1 MGRQFWVVLTIIALF
16 FTPAIPKHLDSEF
29 DNKNTNARS
38 SFECLEYTYSL
49 NQSFDLDAAFSVN
62 DDDCVALI
70 LQGNNG
76 DEVLNF
82 IISGNSSYAIDSLV
96 MDSGVYYSYLN
107 EQKYH
112 INPLSGSYLIENNPS
127 IENLT
132 GDVEFTWS
140 IPSSDDF
147 VIVLDNMRHPADE
160 GRGAGGGNS
169 VSIAI
174 EISYNNDPWIWKPYE
189 SIVQLENNLENVI
202 LNNQPFYFDEGDVI
216 TLESN
221 QLFGIGEACFIEE
234 NSGLSNCDSVNSKLE
249 ISGVNDNQ
257 FNWNVTTEHT
267 NLPLNLL
274 VVNKGNSKM
283 ASTIKML
290 VNPILNPIIDILS
303 HNSTEILLED
313 SLELDASNTPNR
325 WSQIESIS
333 WDIQGIGIIEGL
345 NANAKWDSPGEYS
358 VMLEI
363 IRIDGETKSK
373 SISITVIDNI
383 NPILKVIGITE
394 GAFIEQNSILT
405 LTCDCFDNHEIETID
420 WFLDSNLDLNV
431 DGDDFVFEVTTTEL
445 GSHNLTVRV
454 KDMSGNIVS
463 SSIVF
468 TIVDATSPELISVT
482 WPEDNLVQNTPLKFS
497 IKANDP
503 EDSNLIYRWD
513 IDLSTD
519 SDNDGNKRND
529 WILGAYDTSTN
540 EAVMSYSYS
549 SPGVY
554 TVMVQVV
561 NSENRKLELTHSV
574 AVSQAIAPETSSKIY
589 LFGGLIL
596 LAILAGLGY
605 VGWNNIQQRIS
616 QIESEGK
623 NLTPE
628 EQVELQRQELSQE
641 LYGNE
646 QNDLANVANVG
657 NTEQQWSRPQTQQIN
672 YHQMAGIPQQNQQP
686 TNNNLGNDMLDA
698 LIEEDDP
705 KPEASKE
712 IDDDLSFLNEMKQ
725 SNNHEKGVEKK
736 LDGNQKKSTGMK
748 MEIPGMDSNSKPSGQ
763 KKGSLKID
771 LPPLPEKL
779 NKNDD
784 GDIDI

>member
-1 MGRQFWVVLTIIALF
+1 MGRRFLVVLTVIVLF
-16 FTPAIPKHLDSEF
+16 ITPTIPKHLDAEF
-29 DNKNTNARS
+29 HNKNINARS
-38 SFECLEYTYSL
+38 SFECSEYTYSL
-49 NQSFDLDAAFSVN
+49 NQSFFIDAAFSVN
-62 DDDCVALI
+62 DNDCVALI
-70 LQGNNG
+70 LQGNIG
-76 DEVLNF
+76 DEVLDF
-82 IISGNSSYAIDSLV
+82 IINGNSSYAIDSLI

-112 INPLSGSYLIENNPS
+112 INPLSGYYLIENNPS

-132 GDVEFTWS
+132 GDIDFTWS
-140 IPSSDDF
+140 IPSDDDF

-160 GRGAGGGNS
+160 GRGAGGGNTVS
-169 VSIAI
+169 VSI
-174 EISYNNDPWIWKPYE
+174 EISYNNDSWIWKPYD
-189 SIVQLENNLENVI
+189 SIVQLENNLDNAI
-202 LNNQPFYFDEGDVI
+202 LNNQPYFFDEGDII

-221 QLFGIGEACFIEE
+221 QLFGTGEACFIEDD
-234 NSGLSNCDSVNSKLE
+234 SGFSNCDLVDSKLV
-249 ISGVNDNQ
+249 ISEVNNNL
-257 FNWNVTTEHT
+257 FNWNVTSDHS
-267 NLPLNLL
+267 NIALNLL
-274 VVNKGNSKM
+274 VVNNGNSKM

-290 VNPILNPIIDILS
+290 VNPVLNPIIEILS
-303 HNSTEILLED
+303 HNSTEIQLEE

-333 WDIQGIGIIEGL
+333 WNIEDIGIIEGP
-345 NANAKWDSPGEYS
+345 NANAKWDSPGEYY
-358 VMLEI
+358 VTLEI
-363 IRIDGETKSK
+363 IRVDGDSESK
-373 SISITVIDNI
+373 SISINIVDSI
-383 NPILKVIGITE
+383 NPTLKITGITE
-394 GAFIEQNSILT
+394 GAFIEQNSILV
-405 LTCDCFDNHEIETID
+405 LTCDCFDNDEIETID
-420 WFLDSNLDLNV
+420 WFLDSNLDLNI
-431 DGDDFVFEVTTTEL
+431 DGNDFVFEVPTTEL

-628 EQVELQRQELSQE
+628 EQAELQRQELSQE

-686 TNNNLGNDMLDA
+686 MNNNLGNDMLDA

-748 MEIPGMDSNSKPSGQ
+748 MEIPGMDSISKPSGQ

-771 LPPLPEKL
+771 LPPLPDKL

>member
-16 FTPAIPKHLDSEF
+16 ITPTIPKHLDSEF

-38 SFECLEYTYSL
+38 SFECSEYTYSL

-169 VSIAI
+169 VSIGI
-174 EISYNNDPWIWKPYE
+174 EISYNNDPWIWKPFE

-383 NPILKVIGITE
+383 NPILKVTGITE

-431 DGDDFVFEVTTTEL
+431 DGDDFIFEVTTTEL

-628 EQVELQRQELSQE
+628 EQAELQRQELSQE

-646 QNDLANVANVG
+646 QHDLANVANVG

-686 TNNNLGNDMLDA
+686 MNNNLGNDMLDA
-698 LIEEDDP
+698 LIEEDEP
-705 KPEASKE
+705 KPEVSKE

-748 MEIPGMDSNSKPSGQ
+748 MEIPGMDSISKPSAQ

>member
-383 NPILKVIGITE
+383 NPILKVTGITE

>member
-16 FTPAIPKHLDSEF
+16 ITPTIPQHLDSEF

-38 SFECLEYTYSL
+38 SFECSEYTYSL

-174 EISYNNDPWIWKPYE
+174 EISYNNDPWIWKPFE

-221 QLFGIGEACFIEE
+221 QLFGTGEACFIEE

-283 ASTIKML
+283 ASTLKML

-325 WSQIESIS
+325 WSQIDSIS

-345 NANAKWDSPGEYS
+345 NTNAKWDSPGEYS

-383 NPILKVIGITE
+383 NPILKVTGITE

-420 WFLDSNLDLNV
+420 WFLDSNLDLNI

-445 GSHNLTVRV
+445 GSHNLTVRI

-482 WPEDNLVQNTPLKFS
+482 WPEDNLVQNTPLKFG

-628 EQVELQRQELSQE
+628 EQAELQRQELSQE

-646 QNDLANVANVG
+646 QHDLANVANVG

-686 TNNNLGNDMLDA
+686 MNNNLGNDMLDA

-748 MEIPGMDSNSKPSGQ
+748 MEIPGMDSISKPSGQ

>member
-16 FTPAIPKHLDSEF
+16 ITPTIPQHLDSEF

-38 SFECLEYTYSL
+38 SFECSEYTYSL

-174 EISYNNDPWIWKPYE
+174 EISYNNDPWIWKPFE

-221 QLFGIGEACFIEE
+221 QLFGTGEACFIEE

-283 ASTIKML
+283 ASTLKML

-325 WSQIESIS
+325 WSQIDSIS

-345 NANAKWDSPGEYS
+345 NTNAKWDSPGEYS

-383 NPILKVIGITE
+383 NPILKVTGITE

-420 WFLDSNLDLNV
+420 WFLDSNLDLNI

-445 GSHNLTVRV
+445 GSHNLTVRI

-482 WPEDNLVQNTPLKFS
+482 WPEDNLVQNTPLKFG

-628 EQVELQRQELSQE
+628 EQAELQRQELSQE

-646 QNDLANVANVG
+646 QHDLANVGNVG

-686 TNNNLGNDMLDA
+686 MNNNLGNDMLDA

-748 MEIPGMDSNSKPSGQ
+748 MEIPGMDSISKPSGQ

>member
-16 FTPAIPKHLDSEF
+16 ITPTIPQHLDSEF

-38 SFECLEYTYSL
+38 SFECSEYTYSL

-174 EISYNNDPWIWKPYE
+174 EISYNNDPWIWKPFE

-221 QLFGIGEACFIEE
+221 QLFGTGEACFIEE

-283 ASTIKML
+283 ASTLKML

-325 WSQIESIS
+325 WSQIDSIS

-383 NPILKVIGITE
+383 NPILKVTGITE

-420 WFLDSNLDLNV
+420 WFLDSNLDLNI

-445 GSHNLTVRV
+445 GSHNLTVRI

-482 WPEDNLVQNTPLKFS
+482 WPEDNLVQNTPLKFG

-628 EQVELQRQELSQE
+628 EQAELQRQELSQE

-646 QNDLANVANVG
+646 QHDLANVANVG

-686 TNNNLGNDMLDA
+686 MNNNLGNDMLDA

-748 MEIPGMDSNSKPSGQ
+748 MEIPGMDSISKPSGQ